1 MNKSILV
8 TFVENS
14 GAPVFACDER
24 GVVIC
29 KNIQMKYICEKENV
43 DEINHVNDLNIV
55 MEEIMENGIRK
66 FRTLNSGIK
75 GHVYYMNDGQG
86 EEYEMYVFDRTIAA
100 DRMVDK
106 VMEHIDEVVV
116 IFNSDGVIERMNS
129 ICDEILPFKRKEI
142 IGKNI
147 NQLVEEGYVENPI
160 ITQLIEKKEKLHKDI
175 VYSNNKIISYT
186 AIPILS
192 SKGDLR
198 GGVLTGRDIT
208 RIMKLAKG
216 GNEKTHVINDYI
228 SVSEEMAEIKRIL
241 VQAAASDASILLIGE
256 SGVGKEVLAKMIW
269 KHSTRKD
276 KPCVA
281 INCAAIPNELIES
294 ELFGYEKGAFTGA
307 NKEGK
312 MGLLESANGGTVFL
326 DEIGELPLET
336 QKKLLRVIQEGYI
349 TRIGGITQKEINVR
363 FISATNKSTYELQ
376 DPKVF
381 RPDLYYRLSVFPVTI
396 PPLRRRRDDIAPL
409 IEYYTDIFNDKY
421 KRNIKLKDEAK
432 DVLLSYEWPG
442 NIRELK
448 NVLERLVILS
458 TREQVGKEVVLNVL
472 KWGKAEQGDF
482 FVSSLKKEPIQH
494 YQESQIVIDE
504 IMNIKEAHR
513 IVEQEILKKA
523 VEKYGNI
530 TEAAKAVGINPSTVY
545 RKIKSG
551 EIIL

>member
-216 GNEKTHVINDYI
+216 GNKKTHVINDYI

-494 YQESQIVIDE
+494 YRESQIVIDE